1 MTDRE
6 TGVLGTLWLAV
17 AGALAPVRD
26 ALRQVY
32 GAVYDVLE
40 PVFAY
45 DAVKVFVMFAG
56 IWALFWWFGNQLDYP
71 NQFVIALVRR
81 VTFLSAVYALAV
93 LALNIQ
99 WGYAGLFNIG
109 VAGFMAVGAYTVA
122 MLSGSPT
129 GDPSGHGLPLIVGVV
144 GGVLAATVVGLVASL
159 PALRLKADY
168 LAIVTVALSEII
180 RITYNAPAFSEY
192 TGGASGF
199 DNLPTDPVRRLL
211 LENPTSPASGPTPL
225 GHWVFSIGNTYDIPQ
240 PVMVNIVY
248 TIATLAL
255 LFVVYLVLERTGK
268 SPVGRVLKAIREDE
282 TAARSL
288 GKDTQNFK
296 IRAFALGCGL
306 MGLAG
311 IVWYAMGPRA
321 SVNPT
326 NFRPELTF
334 YIFIA
339 LIIGGS
345 GSNTGSI
352 LGGALFAS
360 LLFEAP
366 PRAAAIIRKNFEVGA
381 DPGNLIRALVPIAN
395 GNFDPMAGFLLA
407 NIDTLRFIFMGVL
420 LVVLVQRRPQGLLGA
435 RKETAA
441 AVGLGEETQPTQSSG
456 GAAANG
462 GESDE

>member
-1 MTDRE
+1 MSAVDDAR
-6 TGVLGTLWLAV
+6 GVLE
-17 AGALAPVRD
+17 R
-26 ALRQVY
+26 
-32 GAVYDVLE
+32 
-40 PVFAY
+40 VFAP
-45 DAVKVFVMFAG
+45 DAVKVFAMFAG
-56 IWALFWWFGNQLDYP
+56 IWLLFYWFGDQLGYTNP
-71 NQFVIALVRR
+71 FILSLVRR

-109 VAGFMAVGAYTVA
+109 VAGFMAVGAYSVA
-122 MLSGSPT
+122 MLSGSP
-129 GDPSGHGLPLIVGVV
+129 SGTPPGLGLPLPLGIL
-144 GGVLAATVVGLVASL
+144 GGVLAATAIGLVAAL

-168 LAIVTVALSEII
+168 LAIVTVAISEII
-180 RITYNAPAFSEY
+180 RITFNSPAFADV

-199 DNLPTDPVRRLL
+199 DNLPVDPVRTLL
-211 LENPTSPASGPTPL
+211 LTEPGSIISEPTAL
-225 GHWVFSIGNTYDIPQ
+225 GQPIFAFAAEHGIQRLTVVNTI
-240 PVMVNIVY
+240 Y
-248 TIATLAL
+248 TLGTLVVL
-255 LFVVYLVLERTGK
+255 LGVYLLLERTGK
-268 SPVGRVLKAIREDE
+268 SPFGRVLKAIREDE

-296 IRAFALGCGL
+296 VRAFALGCGL

-311 IVWYAMGPRA
+311 IIWYAMGPRA
-321 SVNPT
+321 SVVPV

-366 PRAAAIIRKNFEVGA
+366 PRVATIIGNRYEIAA
-381 DPGNLIRALVPIAN
+381 DPANLVQALAPIVD
-395 GNFDPMAGFLLA
+395 GELMPLAGFLLN
-407 NIDTLRFIFMGVL
+407 NIDTLRFIGMGVL
-420 LVVLVQRRPQGLLGA
+420 LILLVQRRPEGLLGA

-441 AVGLGEETQPTQSSG
+441 AVSLAEDTRTGTAPERTT
-456 GAAANG
+456 AAADG
-462 GESDE
+462 GETDE

>member
-1 MTDRE
+1 MTNDDNSD
-6 TGVLGTLWLAV
+6 TGDPV
-17 AGALAPVRD
+17 ASVRHALER
-26 ALRQVY
+26 
-32 GAVYDVLE
+32 
-40 PVFAY
+40 VFAY
-45 DAVKVFVMFAG
+45 DAVKVFAMFAS
-56 IWALFWWFGNQLDYP
+56 IWALFWFFGDQLNY
-71 NQFVIALVRR
+71 QTGFIVSLIRR

-109 VAGFMAVGAYTVA
+109 IAGFMAVGAYTVA

-129 GDPSGHGLPLIVGVV
+129 GDPAGHGLPLIVGVV
-144 GGVLAATVVGLVASL
+144 GGVLAATIVGLVASL

-168 LAIVTVALSEII
+168 LAIVTVAISEII
-180 RITYNAPAFSEY
+180 RITYNAPAFSKY

-199 DNLPTDPVRRLL
+199 DNLPTNPVRTLL
-211 LENPTSPASGPTPL
+211 LSQPGNIFSEPTGVGSFLFSL
-225 GHWVFSIGNTYDIPQ
+225 GSDYGIQRLT
-240 PVMVNIVY
+240 MLNIVY
-248 TIATLAL
+248 TVGVLVLLLA
-255 LFVVYLVLERTGK
+255 VYLLLERTGK
-268 SPVGRVLKAIREDE
+268 SPFGRVLKAIREDE
-282 TAARSL
+282 VAARSL

-296 IRAFALGCGL
+296 VRAFALGCGL

-366 PRAAAIIRKNFEVGA
+366 PRIVAIIRQNFQVSA
-381 DPGNLIRALVPIAN
+381 DPANLIEALAPVAS
-395 GNFDPMAGFLLA
+395 GNFDPLAGFLLA

-420 LVVLVQRRPQGLLGA
+420 LVILVQRRPEGLLGA

-441 AVGLGEETQPTQSSG
+441 AVKLDESTRPGGAR
-456 GAAANG
+456 GAAAADG
-462 GESDE
+462 GETDE